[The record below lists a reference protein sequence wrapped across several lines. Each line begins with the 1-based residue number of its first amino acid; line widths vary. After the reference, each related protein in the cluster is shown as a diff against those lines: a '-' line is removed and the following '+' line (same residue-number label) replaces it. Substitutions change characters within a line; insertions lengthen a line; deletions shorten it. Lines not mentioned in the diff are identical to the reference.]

1 MVVIILTLC
10 YAMWPILVLKLHLFF
25 FFGVVQCIYTLF
37 SSFTKRWKIL
47 QDNVSSLT
55 LKPLSQT
62 HWESRIESVQA
73 IKFQALEIR
82 DALLQLA
89 KVSEDH
95 KTKSEADCLATY
107 ELESFE
113 FLLGM
118 TI

>member
-1 MVVIILTLC
+1 MLC
-10 YAMWPILVLKLHLFF
+10 DVANSCSKTIYIYFF
-25 FFGVVQCIYTLF
+25 LGVVQCIYTLF

-55 LKPLSQT
+55 LKPLPQT
-62 HWESRIESVQA
+62 CWKSRIESVKA

-89 KVSEDH
+89 KMSEDP
-95 KTKSEADCLATY
+95 KPKGEADYLATY
-107 ELESFE
+107 EIESFE